1 MDDRD
6 EELTRLRAELASTM
20 HRYAPTYGVF
30 QTGIA
35 PLHFIRSDTP
45 TDVIHTVHKPGL
57 CIVVQGRKQVQL
69 WEESY
74 VYDPLNYLVVSVT
87 LPLAGQVTEASS
99 EKPYFC
105 IRLDIDPAEIAQ
117 LIADVSPIGV
127 PSQQPHR
134 GLYLDKIDSSLLDA
148 MLRLVRLLDVPS
160 DIPAL
165 APLALREIF
174 YRLLK
179 GQQGQ
184 RLHEIAIT
192 DSQTHRVT
200 RAIEWLNNNYAQP
213 LHIDE
218 LASYAN
224 LSNST
229 LHHRFKAVTAMSP
242 LQYQKQLRLQHARRL
257 MISEGLDVSTA
268 GFKVGY
274 ESPSQ
279 FSREYSRM
287 FGAPPSRGIAKLR
300 SLGEGAAEGLAKTTL
315 MAAAEQKVMRTS
327 AGKNARHALKNAW
340 VCDESTLVKYGATTM
355 LPPWRPSRR
364 FRPHW

>member
-1 MDDRD
+1 M
-6 EELTRLRAELASTM
+6 
-20 HRYAPTYGVF
+20 
-30 QTGIA
+30 
-35 PLHFIRSDTP
+35 
-45 TDVIHTVHKPGL
+45 
-57 CIVVQGRKQVQL
+57 
-69 WEESY
+69 
-74 VYDPLNYLVVSVT
+74 
-87 LPLAGQVTEASS
+87 TEASS
-99 EKPYFC
+99 EQPYFC

-117 LIADVSPIGV
+117 LIADVSPVGV
-127 PSQQPHR
+127 PSQHPHR

-218 LASYAN
+218 LASYVN

-274 ESPSQ
+274 ESLSQ

-287 FGAPPSRGIAKLR
+287 FGAPPSRDIAKLR
-300 SLGEGAAEGLAKTTL
+300 SLG
-315 MAAAEQKVMRTS
+315 
-327 AGKNARHALKNAW
+327 
-340 VCDESTLVKYGATTM
+340 
-355 LPPWRPSRR
+355 
-364 FRPHW
+364 

>member
-35 PLHFIRSDTP
+35 PLYFIRSDTP

-69 WEESY
+69 WEECY

-117 LIADVSPIGV
+117 LIADVSPVGV

-213 LHIDE
+213 LHIDK
-218 LASYAN
+218 LASYVN

-287 FGAPPSRGIAKLR
+287 FGAPPSRDIAKLR
-300 SLGEGAAEGLAKTTL
+300 SLG
-315 MAAAEQKVMRTS
+315 
-327 AGKNARHALKNAW
+327 
-340 VCDESTLVKYGATTM
+340 
-355 LPPWRPSRR
+355 
-364 FRPHW
+364 

>member
-35 PLHFIRSDTP
+35 PLYFIRSDTP

-117 LIADVSPIGV
+117 LIADVSPVGV

-200 RAIEWLNNNYAQP
+200 RAIEWLNNNYTQP
-213 LHIDE
+213 LHIDK
-218 LASYAN
+218 LASYVN

-287 FGAPPSRGIAKLR
+287 FGAPPSRDIAKLR
-300 SLGEGAAEGLAKTTL
+300 SLG
-315 MAAAEQKVMRTS
+315 
-327 AGKNARHALKNAW
+327 
-340 VCDESTLVKYGATTM
+340 
-355 LPPWRPSRR
+355 
-364 FRPHW
+364 

>member
-6 EELTRLRAELASTM
+6 EDLTRLRAELASTM

-99 EKPYFC
+99 EQPYFC

-117 LIADVSPIGV
+117 LIADVSPVGV
-127 PSQQPHR
+127 PSQHPHR

-160 DIPAL
+160 DIPTL

-218 LASYAN
+218 LASYVN

-268 GFKVGY
+268 GFNVGY
-274 ESPSQ
+274 ESLSQ

-287 FGAPPSRGIAKLR
+287 FGAPPSRDIAKLR
-300 SLGEGAAEGLAKTTL
+300 SLG
-315 MAAAEQKVMRTS
+315 
-327 AGKNARHALKNAW
+327 
-340 VCDESTLVKYGATTM
+340 
-355 LPPWRPSRR
+355 
-364 FRPHW
+364 

>member
-1 MDDRD
+1 VKAVSDWD
-6 EELTRLRAELASTM
+6 EVQTRLRAELASTM
-20 HRYAPTYGVF
+20 QRFAPRCGVY
-30 QTGIA
+30 QTAIDQ
-35 PLHFIRSDTP
+35 LHFIRSDSP
-45 TDVIHTVHKPGL
+45 TDVVHTVHKPGL
-57 CIVVQGRKQVQL
+57 CIIVQGRKQIQL
-69 WEESY
+69 WDESY
-74 VYDPLNYLVVSVT
+74 TYDPLNYLVVSVT
-87 LPLAGQVTEASS
+87 LPLAGQVTDASPDS
-99 EKPYFC
+99 PYFC
-105 IRLDIDPAEIAQ
+105 IRLDIDPAEIAR
-117 LIADVSPIGV
+117 LIADISPIGV
-127 PSQQPHR
+127 PSQQPCR
-134 GLYLDKIDSSLLDA
+134 GLYLDKIDTSLLDA

-160 DIPAL
+160 DIRAL
-165 APLALREIF
+165 APLALKEIF

-218 LASYAN
+218 LASYVN

-287 FGAPPSRGIAKLR
+287 FGAPPSRDIAKLR
-300 SLGEGAAEGLAKTTL
+300 SIG
-315 MAAAEQKVMRTS
+315 
-327 AGKNARHALKNAW
+327 
-340 VCDESTLVKYGATTM
+340 
-355 LPPWRPSRR
+355 
-364 FRPHW
+364 

>member
-1 MDDRD
+1 MAVDDRD

-35 PLHFIRSDTP
+35 PLYFIRSDTP

-117 LIADVSPIGV
+117 LIADLSPVGV

-218 LASYAN
+218 LASYVN

-287 FGAPPSRGIAKLR
+287 FGAPPSRDIAKLR
-300 SLGEGAAEGLAKTTL
+300 SLG
-315 MAAAEQKVMRTS
+315 
-327 AGKNARHALKNAW
+327 
-340 VCDESTLVKYGATTM
+340 
-355 LPPWRPSRR
+355 
-364 FRPHW
+364 

>member
-1 MDDRD
+1 MDDRE

-30 QTGIA
+30 ETGIA
-35 PLHFIRSDTP
+35 PLHFIRSDAP

-200 RAIEWLNNNYAQP
+200 RAIEWLNNNYAEP

-218 LASYAN
+218 LASYVN

-287 FGAPPSRGIAKLR
+287 FGAPPSRDIAKLR
-300 SLGEGAAEGLAKTTL
+300 SLG
-315 MAAAEQKVMRTS
+315 
-327 AGKNARHALKNAW
+327 
-340 VCDESTLVKYGATTM
+340 
-355 LPPWRPSRR
+355 
-364 FRPHW
+364 

>member
-30 QTGIA
+30 ETGIA
-35 PLHFIRSDTP
+35 PLHFIRSDAP

-218 LASYAN
+218 LASYVN

-279 FSREYSRM
+279 FSREYKRM
-287 FGAPPSRGIAKLR
+287 FGAPPRQNV
-300 SLGEGAAEGLAKTTL
+300 AAI
-315 MAAAEQKVMRTS
+315 KVR
-327 AGKNARHALKNAW
+327 A
-340 VCDESTLVKYGATTM
+340 
-355 LPPWRPSRR
+355 
-364 FRPHW
+364 

>member
-1 MDDRD
+1 MDQRD

-57 CIVVQGRKQVQL
+57 CIIVQGRKQVQL

-87 LPLAGQVTEASS
+87 LPLAGQVTEASP

-134 GLYLDKIDSSLLDA
+134 GLYLDKIDSALLDA
-148 MLRLVRLLDVPS
+148 VLRLVRLLDVPS

-192 DSQTHRVT
+192 DSHTHRVT
-200 RAIEWLNNNYAQP
+200 RAIEWLNNNYSQP

-218 LASYAN
+218 LASYVN
-224 LSNST
+224 LSNSA

-287 FGAPPSRGIAKLR
+287 FGAPPSRDIAKLR
-300 SLGEGAAEGLAKTTL
+300 SLG
-315 MAAAEQKVMRTS
+315 
-327 AGKNARHALKNAW
+327 
-340 VCDESTLVKYGATTM
+340 
-355 LPPWRPSRR
+355 
-364 FRPHW
+364 

>member
-1 MDDRD
+1 MDERD
-6 EELTRLRAELASTM
+6 EELTGLRAELASTM
-20 HRYAPTYGVF
+20 HHYAPTYGVF
-30 QTGIA
+30 QTEIA

-57 CIVVQGRKQVQL
+57 CIIVQGRKQVQL

-87 LPLAGQVTEASS
+87 LPLAGQVTEASP

-127 PSQQPHR
+127 PGQQPHR
-134 GLYLDKIDSSLLDA
+134 GLYLDKIDSALLDA
-148 MLRLVRLLDVPS
+148 VLRLVRLLDVPS

-200 RAIEWLNNNYAQP
+200 RAIEWLNNNYSQP

-218 LASYAN
+218 LASYVN
-224 LSNST
+224 LSNSA

-287 FGAPPSRGIAKLR
+287 FGAPPSRDIAKLR
-300 SLGEGAAEGLAKTTL
+300 SLG
-315 MAAAEQKVMRTS
+315 
-327 AGKNARHALKNAW
+327 
-340 VCDESTLVKYGATTM
+340 
-355 LPPWRPSRR
+355 
-364 FRPHW
+364 

>member
-6 EELTRLRAELASTM
+6 EELTRLRAELVSTM

-35 PLHFIRSDTP
+35 PLYFIRSDTP

-74 VYDPLNYLVVSVT
+74 LYDPLNYLVVSVT

-117 LIADVSPIGV
+117 LIADVSPVGV

-148 MLRLVRLLDVPS
+148 MLRLVRLLDAPS

-213 LHIDE
+213 LHIDK
-218 LASYAN
+218 LASYVN

-287 FGAPPSRGIAKLR
+287 FGAPPSRDIAKLR
-300 SLGEGAAEGLAKTTL
+300 SLG
-315 MAAAEQKVMRTS
+315 
-327 AGKNARHALKNAW
+327 
-340 VCDESTLVKYGATTM
+340 
-355 LPPWRPSRR
+355 
-364 FRPHW
+364 

>member
-35 PLHFIRSDTP
+35 PLYFIRSDTP

-117 LIADVSPIGV
+117 LIADVSPVGV

-213 LHIDE
+213 LHIDK
-218 LASYAN
+218 LASYVN

-287 FGAPPSRGIAKLR
+287 FGAPPSRDIAKLR
-300 SLGEGAAEGLAKTTL
+300 SFG
-315 MAAAEQKVMRTS
+315 
-327 AGKNARHALKNAW
+327 
-340 VCDESTLVKYGATTM
+340 
-355 LPPWRPSRR
+355 
-364 FRPHW
+364 

>member
-30 QTGIA
+30 ETGIA
-35 PLHFIRSDTP
+35 PLHFIRSDAP

-200 RAIEWLNNNYAQP
+200 RAIEWLNNNYAEP

-218 LASYAN
+218 LASYVN

-287 FGAPPSRGIAKLR
+287 FGAPPSRDIAKLR
-300 SLGEGAAEGLAKTTL
+300 SFG
-315 MAAAEQKVMRTS
+315 
-327 AGKNARHALKNAW
+327 
-340 VCDESTLVKYGATTM
+340 
-355 LPPWRPSRR
+355 
-364 FRPHW
+364 

>member
-99 EKPYFC
+99 EQPYFC

-117 LIADVSPIGV
+117 LIADVSPVGV
-127 PSQQPHR
+127 PSQHPHR

-160 DIPAL
+160 DIPTL

-218 LASYAN
+218 LASYVN

-268 GFKVGY
+268 GFNVGY
-274 ESPSQ
+274 ESLSQ

-287 FGAPPSRGIAKLR
+287 FGAPPSRDIAKLR
-300 SLGEGAAEGLAKTTL
+300 SLG
-315 MAAAEQKVMRTS
+315 
-327 AGKNARHALKNAW
+327 
-340 VCDESTLVKYGATTM
+340 
-355 LPPWRPSRR
+355 
-364 FRPHW
+364 

>member
-30 QTGIA
+30 ETGIA
-35 PLHFIRSDTP
+35 PLHFIRSDAP

-192 DSQTHRVT
+192 DTQTHRVT
-200 RAIEWLNNNYAQP
+200 RAIEWLNNNYAEP

-218 LASYAN
+218 LASYVN

-287 FGAPPSRGIAKLR
+287 FGAPPSRDIAKLR
-300 SLGEGAAEGLAKTTL
+300 SFG
-315 MAAAEQKVMRTS
+315 
-327 AGKNARHALKNAW
+327 
-340 VCDESTLVKYGATTM
+340 
-355 LPPWRPSRR
+355 
-364 FRPHW
+364 

>member
-1 MDDRD
+1 M
-6 EELTRLRAELASTM
+6 
-20 HRYAPTYGVF
+20 
-30 QTGIA
+30 
-35 PLHFIRSDTP
+35 
-45 TDVIHTVHKPGL
+45 
-57 CIVVQGRKQVQL
+57 QGRKQVQL

-87 LPLAGQVTEASS
+87 LPLAGQVTEASP

-134 GLYLDKIDSSLLDA
+134 GLYLDKIDSALLDA

-165 APLALREIF
+165 APLTLREIF

-200 RAIEWLNNNYAQP
+200 RAIEWLNNNYSQP

-218 LASYAN
+218 LASYVN
-224 LSNST
+224 LSNSA

-287 FGAPPSRGIAKLR
+287 FGAPPSRDIAKLR
-300 SLGEGAAEGLAKTTL
+300 SLG
-315 MAAAEQKVMRTS
+315 
-327 AGKNARHALKNAW
+327 
-340 VCDESTLVKYGATTM
+340 
-355 LPPWRPSRR
+355 
-364 FRPHW
+364 

>member
-1 MDDRD
+1 MVVIERD

-20 HRYAPTYGVF
+20 QRFAPTYGVYP
-30 QTGIA
+30 TAID
-35 PLHFIRSDTP
+35 PLHFIRSDSP

-57 CIVVQGRKQVQL
+57 CVIVQGRKQVQL
-69 WEESY
+69 WDESY
-74 VYDPLNYLVVSVT
+74 TYDPLNYLVVSVT
-87 LPLAGQVTEASS
+87 LPLAGQVTEASA
-99 EKPYFC
+99 ELPYFC

-127 PSQQPHR
+127 PGQPPHR
-134 GLYLDKIDSSLLDA
+134 GLYLDRIDASLLEA
-148 MLRLVRLLDVPS
+148 MLRLVRLLDTPS

-184 RLHEIAIT
+184 RLHEIAIA

-200 RAIEWLNNNYAQP
+200 RAIEWLNINYTQP
-213 LHIDE
+213 LRIDE
-218 LASYAN
+218 LASYVN

-257 MISEGLDVSTA
+257 MMSEGLDVSTA

-287 FGAPPSRGIAKLR
+287 FGAPPSRDIAKFR
-300 SLGEGAAEGLAKTTL
+300 SLG
-315 MAAAEQKVMRTS
+315 
-327 AGKNARHALKNAW
+327 
-340 VCDESTLVKYGATTM
+340 
-355 LPPWRPSRR
+355 
-364 FRPHW
+364 

>member
-1 MDDRD
+1 MDDRN

-57 CIVVQGRKQVQL
+57 CIVVQGRKEVQL

-218 LASYAN
+218 LASYVN

-242 LQYQKQLRLQHARRL
+242 LQYQKQLRLHHARRL
-257 MISEGLDVSTA
+257 MISEGMDVSTA

-287 FGAPPSRGIAKLR
+287 FGAPPSRDIAKLR
-300 SLGEGAAEGLAKTTL
+300 SLG
-315 MAAAEQKVMRTS
+315 
-327 AGKNARHALKNAW
+327 
-340 VCDESTLVKYGATTM
+340 
-355 LPPWRPSRR
+355 
-364 FRPHW
+364 

>member
-1 MDDRD
+1 MVNERD

-20 HRYAPTYGVF
+20 QRFAPNYGVYP
-30 QTGIA
+30 TAIE
-35 PLHFIRSDTP
+35 PLHFIRSDSP

-57 CIVVQGRKQVQL
+57 CVIVQGRKQVQL
-69 WEESY
+69 RDESY
-74 VYDPLNYLVVSVT
+74 TYDPLNYLVVSVT
-87 LPLAGQVTEASS
+87 LPLAGQVIEASADL
-99 EKPYFC
+99 PYFC

-127 PSQQPHR
+127 PNQPPHR
-134 GLYLDKIDSSLLDA
+134 GLFLDRIDASLLEA
-148 MLRLVRLLDVPS
+148 MLRLVRLLDAPS
-160 DIPAL
+160 DIQAL

-184 RLHEIAIT
+184 RLHEIAIA

-200 RAIEWLNNNYAQP
+200 RAIEWLNSNYAQP
-213 LHIDE
+213 LRIDE
-218 LASYAN
+218 LASYVN

-287 FGAPPSRGIAKLR
+287 FGAPPSRDIAKFR
-300 SLGEGAAEGLAKTTL
+300 FLG
-315 MAAAEQKVMRTS
+315 
-327 AGKNARHALKNAW
+327 
-340 VCDESTLVKYGATTM
+340 
-355 LPPWRPSRR
+355 
-364 FRPHW
+364 

>member
-20 HRYAPTYGVF
+20 HRYAPTYGMF

-57 CIVVQGRKQVQL
+57 CIIVQGRKQVQL
-69 WEESY
+69 WEESH

-165 APLALREIF
+165 APLALKEIF

-218 LASYAN
+218 LASYVN

-268 GFKVGY
+268 GFKVG
-274 ESPSQ
+274 
-279 FSREYSRM
+279 
-287 FGAPPSRGIAKLR
+287 
-300 SLGEGAAEGLAKTTL
+300 
-315 MAAAEQKVMRTS
+315 
-327 AGKNARHALKNAW
+327 
-340 VCDESTLVKYGATTM
+340 
-355 LPPWRPSRR
+355 
-364 FRPHW
+364 

>member
-1 MDDRD
+1 MVVIERE

-20 HRYAPTYGVF
+20 QRFAPTYGVYP
-30 QTGIA
+30 TAID
-35 PLHFIRSDTP
+35 PLHFIRSDSP

-57 CIVVQGRKQVQL
+57 CVIVQGRKQVQL
-69 WEESY
+69 WDESY
-74 VYDPLNYLVVSVT
+74 TYDPLNYLVVSVT
-87 LPLAGQVTEASS
+87 LPLAGQVTEASA
-99 EKPYFC
+99 ELPYFC

-127 PSQQPHR
+127 PGQPPHR
-134 GLYLDKIDSSLLDA
+134 GLFLDKIDASLLEA
-148 MLRLVRLLDVPS
+148 MLRLVRLLDTPS

-184 RLHEIAIT
+184 RLHEIAIA

-200 RAIEWLNNNYAQP
+200 RAIEWLNSNYAQP
-213 LHIDE
+213 LRIDE
-218 LASYAN
+218 LASYVN

-287 FGAPPSRGIAKLR
+287 FGAPPSRDIAKFR
-300 SLGEGAAEGLAKTTL
+300 SLG
-315 MAAAEQKVMRTS
+315 
-327 AGKNARHALKNAW
+327 
-340 VCDESTLVKYGATTM
+340 
-355 LPPWRPSRR
+355 
-364 FRPHW
+364 

>member
-1 MDDRD
+1 MNDLDAEIIR
-6 EELTRLRAELASTM
+6 RRAELAATM
-20 HRYAPTYGVF
+20 QRFAPEYGVY
-30 QTGIA
+30 QTAIS
-35 PLHFIRSDTP
+35 PLHFIRSDAP
-45 TDVIHTVHKPGL
+45 TDTIHTIHKPGL
-57 CIVVQGRKQVQL
+57 CIIAQGRKEVRL
-69 WEESY
+69 WDESY

-87 LPLAGQVTEASS
+87 LPLAGQVIEASPES
-99 EKPYFC
+99 PYLC

-127 PSQQPHR
+127 PAREPSR
-134 GLYLDKIDSSLLDA
+134 GLYLDKIDTTLLDA
-148 MLRLVRLLDVPS
+148 MLRLVRLLDTPA

-184 RLHEIAIT
+184 RLHEIAIA

-200 RAIEWLNNNYAQP
+200 RAIEWLNRNYAKP

-218 LASYAN
+218 LASYVN
-224 LSNST
+224 LSIST

-242 LQYQKQLRLQHARRL
+242 LQYQKQLRLQEARRL
-257 MISEGLDVSTA
+257 MISEGMDVSAA

-287 FGAPPSRGIAKLR
+287 FGAPPSKDIAKIR
-300 SLGEGAAEGLAKTTL
+300 SIA
-315 MAAAEQKVMRTS
+315 
-327 AGKNARHALKNAW
+327 
-340 VCDESTLVKYGATTM
+340 
-355 LPPWRPSRR
+355 
-364 FRPHW
+364 